1 MDNINCSA
9 VIVAGGMG
17 RRMKSKTE
25 KQFLMLS
32 GEEILIHTVKNI
44 SKSKYIKEITVVTV
58 SNKID
63 YTKKLLSA
71 FPKVKNIVSGGE
83 TRAQSVK
90 NGLSAVSEN
99 CEIVLIHDG
108 VRPFIEERFINNCIE
123 DAFKFGSAALGIMPT
138 NTISVKDE
146 HGNIKETLKR
156 NSLVSVQ
163 TPQCFKR
170 EIIME
175 AYEDFSPLCTDDASQ
190 VIRLGKKVHITEGSS
205 QNIKIT
211 VPEDMIIAHEY
222 IKDFG

>member
-99 CEIVLIHDG
+99 CGIVLIHDG

-156 NSLVSVQ
+156 SSLVSVQ
-163 TPQCFKR
+163 TPQCFRR

>member
-58 SNKID
+58 SDKID

-108 VRPFIEERFINNCIE
+108 VRPFIEEKFTNNCIE
-123 DAFKFGSAALGIMPT
+123 DAFKFGSAVLGVIPT
-138 NTISVKDE
+138 NTIYVTDE
-146 HGNIKETLKR
+146 QGNIKETLKR

-175 AYEDFSPLCTDDASQ
+175 AYDKFSPMCTDDASQ
-190 VIRLGKKVHITEGSS
+190 VIRLGKTVHITEGSS

-211 VPEDMIIAHEY
+211 VPEDMIIAQEY

>member
-156 NSLVSVQ
+156 SSLVSVQ
-163 TPQCFKR
+163 TPQCFRR